1 MAVATSALIA
11 GGIGAATGGFQL
23 FQGIKQSKEA
33 KEALAN
39 FERQDLTNVYENQ
52 GISTIGSDLMREEAG
67 RTSASLVD
75 ATRNAGIRGV
85 FGGIPKIAAQNNSQ
99 NRNAQLYLDNQV
111 QDRNRLIAGDN
122 QRIQAMQEARDNQ
135 ELAGIGALKQAGQ
148 ENTFSGIRGIG
159 NAGALMGMNLE
170 SQEGKPDLRSP
181 LDTIKALTPSNN
193 FYTPSLG
200 SSFGLPS
207 DMSSLAKY
215 QQMKAEEEQLRAYST
230 RNYV

>member
-1 MAVATSALIA
+1 MAIATSALIA
-11 GGIGAATGGFQL
+11 GGIGAAAGGFQL
-23 FQGIKQSKEA
+23 FQGIKQTKEA
-33 KEALAN
+33 NEAEAN
-39 FERQDLTNVYENQ
+39 FERPDLTNVYENQ

-170 SQEGKPDLRSP
+170 SQQNEKPLNLP
-181 LDTIKALTPSNN
+181 MQGI
-193 FYTPSLG
+193 YTPSLG